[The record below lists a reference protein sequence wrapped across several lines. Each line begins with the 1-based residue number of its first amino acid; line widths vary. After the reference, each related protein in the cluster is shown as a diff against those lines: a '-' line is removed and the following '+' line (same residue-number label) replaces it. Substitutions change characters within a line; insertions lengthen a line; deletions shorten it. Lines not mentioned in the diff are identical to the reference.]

1 MIVKMEMDSNV
12 RIFIIYCL
20 LIITSGMD
28 SVGLNN
34 FIADCPHR
42 YALEFFL
49 ASVHNKCYKTLQ
61 CDSYQDYQNG
71 NCHSKKK
78 YQMGFW
84 AKQQLLNDNNRHKYY
99 MDTQLDCTKN

>member
-1 MIVKMEMDSNV
+1 MTL
-12 RIFIIYCL
+12 FIYFIPTTIL
-20 LIITSGMD
+20 GMD
-28 SVGLNN
+28 SVALHDFVG
-34 FIADCPHR
+34 DCPHR

-61 CDSYQDYQNG
+61 CDSYQAYQNG

-84 AKQQLLNDNNRHKYY
+84 AKQHVLNDNNRQKYY
-99 MDTQLDCTKN
+99 MDTELDCTKN